1 MRPDNDPEGPGVNI
15 DIPSERVEEFCRK
28 WHITELALFGSVLRD
43 DFRADS
49 DVDVL
54 VTFQPGIRRSLFD
67 RAAMI
72 EELKAI
78 FGRNV
83 DLAEKAQIVNPFIR
97 KHVLARNRVIY
108 AA

>member
-1 MRPDNDPEGPGVNI
+1 MRPDHGEQMNI
-15 DIPSERVEEFCRK
+15 DVPRERIEAFCRK
-28 WHITELALFGSVLRD
+28 WHLTELALFGSVLRD
-43 DFRADS
+43 DFRDDS

-72 EELKAI
+72 DELTEI
-78 FGRNV
+78 FGRDV

-97 KHVLARNRVIY
+97 KHVLAENRVIY